1 MGVHERIQYL
11 RREHDEIAR
20 VLDTFEEFLART
32 SRADMAARATGLADL
47 RSFDHHLA
55 GILEHCH
62 AEDRAVESVFHQ
74 FLQERE
80 RNRVVLEHEDI
91 VRLVDRFRDELKFA
105 TIDRCTTMTLW
116 GDELVDRLRTHIAF
130 EGVLLNRIDALSA
143 LPEDVLN
150 RFMHAD
156 STGNQLPAN

>member
-11 RREHDEIAR
+11 RREHDEITR
-20 VLDTFEEFLART
+20 LLDTFEEFLERT

-55 GILEHCH
+55 GVIEHCH
-62 AEDRAVESVFHQ
+62 ADDRAVESIFHH

-80 RNRVVLEHEDI
+80 RNRVVLEHQEI

-105 TIDRCTTMTLW
+105 TIDRCTPMTLW
-116 GDELVDRLRTHIAF
+116 GNELVDQLRTHIAF

-143 LPEDVLN
+143 LPEDVLT
-150 RFMHAD
+150 RLMHAD
-156 STGNQLPAN
+156 SAAAQLPAN